1 MILDL
6 GADLRVVMGVSID
19 TKKKKKNLYK
29 SFFLSFKNIYIM
41 LIPKKKISCILLVY
55 YNVDT
60 LNKKS

>member
-6 GADLRVVMGVSID
+6 GADLGVVMGCQL
-19 TKKKKKNLYK
+19 TPKKKKNLYK

-41 LIPKKKISCILLVY
+41 LIPKKKNSCILLVY